1 MVDWV
6 RKYVELLD
14 VDEGWGYYFE
24 HATATHDTE
33 TGILTEDDAEKVCA
47 RAYVFNEATEV
58 VSKGDSW
65 VYIVITKASG
75 ENNEYFIDAVTVND
89 EEPDSERR
97 KSYTVKGEVE
107 LKNMLLR
114 IVKEEF
120 A

>member
-1 MVDWV
+1 MVDFIQ
-6 RKYVELLD
+6 KYVDLLD

-24 HATATHDTE
+24 EVTATNCND
-33 TGILTEDDAEKVCA
+33 GVLTEEDAEKVCA

-58 VSKGDSW
+58 VSNGDLW
-65 VYIVITKASG
+65 IYIVITKASG
-75 ENNEYFIDAVTVND
+75 ENDEYFVDAVTVND
-89 EEPDSERR
+89 EEQDSERR
-97 KSYTVKGEVE
+97 RAYTVKGEVE